1 MGRKGKETTVEER
14 RIIMNLFKL
23 KKTVSEIAKSVGRPR
38 TTVQDIIK
46 RYKHSENFENKVRRG
61 RPCKLTDREKR
72 KIIQIV
78 EKEPKASSSKVRA
91 ELLEFS
97 GKEVHS
103 RTVRRV
109 LNKAQYNARVCR
121 KKPLI
126 SKVNQAKRLSFAKEY
141 QKHSII
147 FWDKVLFSDESKFNV
162 YRSDGRVMV
171 WRKPGTELQKKHIQ
185 ATVKHGGS
193 SVMVWGCMAA
203 SGVGELVFIDGI
215 MKKEQYLNILK
226 QNMKKSAEKL
236 GIGNDFYFQQDNDPK
251 HTAEVVRLW
260 LLYNTPH
267 QLKTPPQSPDMNP
280 IEHLWDVLDRR
291 VRQHHIT
298 SQKQLKEILRDE
310 WYKIEPS
317 VCGKLVHSMPNRL
330 KAVIAQKG
338 LNTSY

>member
-14 RIIMNLFKL
+14 KIILNLFKL
-23 KKTVSEIAKSVGRPR
+23 GKTVSEIAESVGRPR

-46 RYKHSENFENKVRRG
+46 RYKNGENLSNKARTG
-61 RPCKLTDREKR
+61 RPCRLTDREKR
-72 KIIQIV
+72 KIVQIIG
-78 EKEPKASSSKVRA
+78 KEPKVSSSKVRA

-97 GKEVHS
+97 GKEVNS

-126 SKVNQAKRLSFAKEY
+126 SKVNQAKRLNFAKEY
-141 QKHSII
+141 QNHPTS
-147 FWDKVLFSDESKFNV
+147 FWNKVLFSDESKFNV
-162 YRSDGRVMV
+162 YRSDGRVLV
-171 WRKPGTELQKKHIQ
+171 WRRPGTELQKKNIQ
-185 ATVKHGGS
+185 TTVKHGGS

-215 MKKEQYLNILK
+215 MKKEEYLNILK
-226 QNMKKSAEKL
+226 QNMKQSAVKL
-236 GIGNDFYFQQDNDPK
+236 GIGDEFYFQQDNDPK

-298 SQKQLKEILRDE
+298 SQKQLREILREE

-317 VCGKLVHSMPNRL
+317 VCEKLVHSMQNRL
-330 KAVIAQKG
+330 KEVIRQRG